1 MVVTV
6 SSLVLHDVVA
16 CDDDD
21 RVRPAVPSSLLLTR
35 SEKCGGRLGSG
46 SEAPPSLLAASIAVT
61 SAMVGRS
68 VALSCTHSSA
78 TLTHR
83 MMLATS
89 PHSPSVGS
97 ISSNARPSLHSCH
110 ACHHHHS
117 SNS

>member
-16 CDDDD
+16 CDADD
-21 RVRPAVPSSLLLTR
+21 RVRPSVPSSSLLLTR

-68 VALSCTHSSA
+68 VALSWTHSSA

-110 ACHHHHS
+110 ACS
-117 SNS
+117 ED